1 MAETNQMK
9 VTRNLTIGFG
19 DGTRSYTVVNDS
31 GAITWTNGGYD
42 VVRARDSAGDFT
54 GPPRAG
60 QANPSTIEIDAAMFG
75 AGANASEVALTDFA
89 HLSGLFSSTWT
100 TTESGSDAVVKPFN
114 VTITIAAA
122 GGVAGATYVYNDCV
136 VRPGS
141 SVTGARDG
149 IRVKASLESPQ
160 AYATVATVAP

>member
-9 VTRNLTIGFG
+9 VTRNVTIGFG

-31 GAITWTNGGYD
+31 GAIAWTNGGYN
-42 VVRARDSAGDFT
+42 VIRATDSAGDFY
-54 GPPRAG
+54 GPPRQGA
-60 QANPSTIEIDAAMFG
+60 ANVSTIEIDAAMFG
-75 AGANASEVALTDFA
+75 AGANASDVALTDFA

-100 TTESGSDAVVKPFN
+100 TTETGSDSGVKPFN

-122 GGVAGATYVYNDCV
+122 GGVAGATYVFNDCV

-149 IRVKASLESPQ
+149 IRVKCTLESPNP
-160 AYATVATVAP
+160 YATVATVAP